1 MQLARPMTT
10 LVCLMALYP
19 LAALAADSGD
29 LRIEKQDRAYMIRMS
44 FDVPANAYQ
53 VRSVIT
59 DYRNPARLSSVV
71 KKREII
77 SQEDGVTRVATEMR
91 GCVVFFCRT
100 MKLVQDVVESDD
112 SVRAD
117 IVPDG
122 GDFRSGYLLWSIVGK
137 EDGRSQVV
145 FEAVMEPDFFVPP
158 FIGGFLIRNAL
169 KKQVTEIARNLAG
182 EAVLEPRAPR
192 EHE

>member
-1 MQLARPMTT
+1 MMKLLEISQLYEYRRPGRRCAARLLAGGVDAMQLARPMTT

-77 SQEDGVTRVATEMR
+77 SQEGGVTRVATEMR

-100 MKLVQDVVESDD
+100 MKLVQDVV
-112 SVRAD
+112 V
-117 IVPDG
+117 
-122 GDFRSGYLLWSIVGK
+122 
-137 EDGRSQVV
+137 
-145 FEAVMEPDFFVPP
+145 
-158 FIGGFLIRNAL
+158 
-169 KKQVTEIARNLAG
+169 
-182 EAVLEPRAPR
+182 
-192 EHE
+192 